1 MSPGRAKFLLPD
13 LGPLRAALGAG
24 AGGPF
29 MLLDAQGDV
38 PSGFL
43 AVGAQRSLTLNA
55 GREGGFEGLEAF
67 ISASTTRTFGW
78 ISYDPREMLGCD
90 WDVGLPPPPIEFPA
104 IHWFEPAVLLKFEGV
119 GMTARIENWAGRDH
133 PWADLAERAI
143 REPFAPGA
151 RPEDQPLPP
160 TQAHLN
166 PTQYARA
173 FEGVQ
178 GNIQRGDVYELN
190 LCNTLVGRTPVNE
203 RAVFSRLMEATRPP
217 HAAWIGFNEKAVLSA
232 SPERFLK
239 REGDRLVSQPIKGT
253 APRLPD
259 PALDLAAAERLK
271 ADPKERAE
279 NVMITDLVR
288 NDLSRVAQKSTV
300 EVTEL
305 CGVHSFKNV
314 HQMISTVV
322 CTVRNGVGMAEIL
335 RATFPMGSMTGAP
348 KQRAMELIS
357 TYEPAQR
364 GLYSGALGWAEPGG
378 DFDLSVVIRTALI
391 DHRTHA
397 FVVQTGGAI
406 TCAAAQQAEWDET
419 LLKARTLLEAL
430 AP

>member
-1 MSPGRAKFLLPD
+1 
-13 LGPLRAALGAG
+13 
-24 AGGPF
+24 
-29 MLLDAQGDV
+29 
-38 PSGFL
+38 
-43 AVGAQRSLTLNA
+43 
-55 GREGGFEGLEAF
+55 
-67 ISASTTRTFGW
+67 
-78 ISYDPREMLGCD
+78 
-90 WDVGLPPPPIEFPA
+90 
-104 IHWFEPAVLLKFEGV
+104 
-119 GMTARIENWAGRDH
+119 
-133 PWADLAERAI
+133 
-143 REPFAPGA
+143 
-151 RPEDQPLPP
+151 
-160 TQAHLN
+160 
-166 PTQYARA
+166 
-173 FEGVQ
+173 
-178 GNIQRGDVYELN
+178 
-190 LCNTLVGRTPVNE
+190 
-203 RAVFSRLMEATRPP
+203 
-217 HAAWIGFNEKAVLSA
+217 
-232 SPERFLK
+232 
-239 REGDRLVSQPIKGT
+239 
-253 APRLPD
+253 
-259 PALDLAAAERLK
+259 
-271 ADPKERAE
+271 
-279 NVMITDLVR
+279 MITDLVR
-288 NDLSRVAQKSTV
+288 NDLSQVAQKSTV

-364 GLYSGALGWAEPGG
+364 GLYSGALGWADPGG